1 MPQVYVKVFVKKS
14 DGSSVFFKD
23 GFTDI
28 RGKFEYAKA
37 SGSSSKTSS
46 FKKFAIFV
54 SDNKLGSLIKDADAT
69 KLLSWIIIVSAIKDT
84 II

>member
-1 MPQVYVKVFVKKS
+1 MKSQKQALSQVYVKIFVQMNDGKS
-14 DGSSVFFKD
+14 LFFKD

-37 SGSSSKTSS
+37 SGSSSMKTSS

-54 SDNKLGSLIKDADAT
+54 SHPTLGSIIKDADAT
-69 KLLSWIIIVSAIKDT
+69 KLLSEGQIV
-84 II
+84 